1 VDTLAY
7 NPEERGNTEEPLNV
21 PKQASVLVVA
31 VAAVV
36 GNTASPRDGSSS
48 TLQTCVV
55 VRTKVEGRHEGLQL
69 GNWD

>member
-1 VDTLAY
+1 MGTLEY
-7 NPEERGNTEEPLNV
+7 NPEERGNTEEPSNV
-21 PKQASVLVVA
+21 PKQASVLAVA
-31 VAAVV
+31 VD
-36 GNTASPRDGSSS
+36 NTASPRDGSSS